1 MHRMHNIYLKS
12 LNDKRM
18 CDKYIQDLFECY
30 IKDYTVEKEKFI
42 IDKMNLYCYN
52 YTNQPVDQSSFSNKA
67 ICSSVKS
74 CGVTLK

>member
-12 LNDKRM
+12 LQDKRM

-30 IKDYTVEKEKFI
+30 IKDYTIEKEKNI
-42 IDKMNLYCYN
+42 IEKMNFYCY
-52 YTNQPVDQSSFSNKA
+52 QSSFSNKA
-67 ICSSVKS
+67 ICSSDNS

>member
-1 MHRMHNIYLKS
+1 MHNIYLKS
-12 LNDKRM
+12 LQDKRM

-30 IKDYTVEKEKFI
+30 IKDYTIEKEKGI

-52 YTNQPVDQSSFSNKA
+52 SFSNKA
-67 ICSSVKS
+67 ICSSVNS

>member
-12 LNDKRM
+12 LQDKRM

-30 IKDYTVEKEKFI
+30 VKDYTIEKEKFI
-42 IDKMNLYCYN
+42 VDKMNFYCYN
-52 YTNQPVDQSSFSNKA
+52 TYKHQSSFSNKA
-67 ICSSVKS
+67 ICSSDNS